1 MDWFNKS
8 KRWLIAHKNWLAFLA
23 MFIIS
28 YFLGK
33 KANKNYLEMANLAK
47 EQYKKDNAALV
58 REQQLKE
65 IRERRAKKKSDAAKK
80 ALEEERDRRL
90 KDLENRKASA
100 DDIFQDIGITKK

>member
-1 MDWFNKS
+1 MLQILHEILHVSNLILLKRNYQTGERSILNWFSKS
-8 KRWLIAHKNWLAFLA
+8 KRWIVAHKNWLAFLA
-23 MFIIS
+23 MFVIS

-65 IRERRAKKKSDAAKK
+65 MRELIS
-80 ALEEERDRRL
+80 
-90 KDLENRKASA
+90 
-100 DDIFQDIGITKK
+100 